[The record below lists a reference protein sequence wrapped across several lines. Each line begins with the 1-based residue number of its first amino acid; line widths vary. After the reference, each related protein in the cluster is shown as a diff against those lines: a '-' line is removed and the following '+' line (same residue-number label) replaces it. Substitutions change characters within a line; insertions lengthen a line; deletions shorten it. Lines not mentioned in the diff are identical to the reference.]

1 LDGLRDSSKF
11 EELREMW
18 GEMEALPVFRASSQ
32 RRLDL
37 SLGFSYYHGVQSL
50 KAALALVF
58 LVFLQLTM

>member
-1 LDGLRDSSKF
+1 
-11 EELREMW
+11 MW